1 MKKLFI
7 AAFILVS
14 TMVTSS
20 YAEIKMGIILGFTGP
35 IESLT
40 PAMRDSAKMAFQEAS
55 DSGSLLGGETITVVE
70 GDSTCVDSAAAQ
82 AAAEKLVSEGVA
94 AIMGAD
100 CSGVTGAIAT
110 NVAVPNGVVMI
121 SPSATSPGLTD
132 LADNGFFFRTAPSDA
147 RGGQILAD
155 ITKDRKIKSVAVT
168 YTNNDYGKGLAD
180 VYAAAVKA
188 HGIKVTAVAAHEDGK
203 ADYSAEVA
211 TLASA
216 GGDAVAVI
224 GYLDQGGKGII
235 QGSLDSGAFD
245 TFILSDG
252 MIGDSLTEAFG
263 KSLNKSFGSL
273 PGSTGK
279 GAGVFAKVA
288 KAGGIDSSGP
298 YTGES
303 YDAAALIVLAMQAGG
318 SADRSSIAK
327 NVMAVANGPGKKIYP
342 GELKKALDLLAK
354 GKAVDYEGA
363 TAVNF
368 TDVGEAFGSFL
379 EKEIKGGKFKTKKQ
393 R

>member
-7 AAFILVS
+7 AAIMSVS
-14 TMVTSS
+14 LLMTSAF
-20 YAEIKMGIILGFTGP
+20 AEIKVGIILGFTGP

-40 PAMRDSAKMAFQEAS
+40 PAMRDSAKLAFQEAS
-55 DSGSLLGGETITVVE
+55 DSGVLLGGETITVLE
-70 GDSTCVDSAAAQ
+70 GDSTCIDSAAAQ
-82 AAAEKLVSEGVA
+82 SVAEGQVSQGVA

-100 CSGVTGAIAT
+100 CSGVTGAIAS

-121 SPSATSPGLTD
+121 SPSATSPGLTTLD
-132 LADNGFFFRTAPSDA
+132 DKGLFFRTAPSDA

-155 ITKDRKIKSVAVT
+155 ITKDRGITSVAIT

-180 VYAAAVKA
+180 VYEAAVKA
-188 HGIKVTAVAAHEDGK
+188 HGISVTAVTAHEDGK
-203 ADYSAEVA
+203 ADYSSEVGV
-211 TLASA
+211 LASA
-216 GGDAVAVI
+216 GGDAIAVI

-235 QGSLDSGAFD
+235 QGSIDSGAFD

-252 MIGDSLTEAFG
+252 MIGDSLTDAFG

-279 GAGVFAKVA
+279 GAGVFKKVA
-288 KAGGIDSSGP
+288 GAAGIDPSGP

-318 SADRSSIAK
+318 SADRGSIAK

-342 GELKKALDLLAK
+342 GQLKKALDLLAK
-354 GKAVDYEGA
+354 GKAIDYEGA
-363 TAVNF
+363 TGVNF

-379 EKEIKGGKFKTKKQ
+379 EKEVKGGKFKTKKQ